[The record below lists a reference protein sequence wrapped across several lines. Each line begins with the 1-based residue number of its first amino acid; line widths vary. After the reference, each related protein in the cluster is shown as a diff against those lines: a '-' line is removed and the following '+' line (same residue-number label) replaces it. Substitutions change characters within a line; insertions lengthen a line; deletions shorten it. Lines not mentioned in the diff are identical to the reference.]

1 MRPSVKESGAKA
13 SSEPTSTSAGRPPAA
28 PPPRPLGRPLTVRPA
43 WEEVLLD
50 VRDGPIPV
58 VTMATVL
65 AFVVARVVSSGLVPW
80 GVAIVA
86 GVVAFA
92 VFRSRRRA

>member
-13 SSEPTSTSAGRPPAA
+13 SSEVTSTSAGRPPAA

-50 VRDGPIPV
+50 LRDGPIPV
-58 VTMATVL
+58 VTIATIL

-80 GVAIVA
+80 AVGIAS
-86 GVVAFA
+86 GVVAFGI
-92 VFRSRRRA
+92 FRSRRRA